1 MLVEFEGHTPQV
13 AADAYVA
20 PGAHLI
26 GSVTVGSEA
35 SVWFGATARA
45 DGNTITI
52 GARSNLQDGAVM
64 HADPGFPATLGDDVS
79 VGHAAVVHGC
89 TIGDRV
95 LVGMSAT
102 VMNGA
107 KVGSDTIIAAGALVS
122 EGAEIPP
129 RSLVVGVP
137 GKVRREL
144 TDEEVAA
151 VADNAAR
158 YVDRRREFIETARVV
173 RD

>member
-1 MLVEFEGHTPQV
+1 MRIELDGERPQV
-13 AADAYVA
+13 DESAYVA
-20 PGAHLI
+20 DNATLVGRVSVGAQ
-26 GSVTVGSEA
+26 A
-35 SVWFGATARA
+35 SVWFSATARA
-45 DGNTITI
+45 DGDAITI

-107 KVGSDTIIAAGALVS
+107 TVGSDTVLAAGTLVS
-122 EGAEIPP
+122 EGVEIPP

-137 GKVRREL
+137 GKVHREL
-144 TDEEVAA
+144 TDEEVASIA
-151 VADNAAR
+151 ANAER
-158 YVDRRREFIETARVV
+158 YVERCAQYRSGARAL
-173 RD
+173 